1 MGKEH
6 DIQKFEGA
14 TRNGQS
20 RDTGNNVH
28 KKKAKQ
34 NKTEQKTQALGYRMS
49 CEMLTPYTGDA
60 GILLLMKGKL
70 TIEKVKS

>member
-34 NKTEQKTQALGYRMS
+34 NKTEQKRDVHHEPHQGYAFCDDDRSLCSDEFNLG
-49 CEMLTPYTGDA
+49 A
-60 GILLLMKGKL
+60 A
-70 TIEKVKS
+70 